1 MEIVFTKGMT
11 VYDNVFFPNSKGEV
25 VRIDKHHD
33 SERVIVRFDN
43 WDSEASYTE
52 IGRLV
57 ATYSGA
63 TPTLSTSSY
72 TLQGF
77 EQKEAVPTLDKAIN
91 WLKDKG
97 LHKISLKEAE
107 AVYFTPKENYFVFD
121 ALRKLII
128 FRDYYNQGWRPNW
141 CDYKQTKYIIENYM
155 DEIWT
160 EDGHRTSSI
169 LAFKTPEIRDK
180 FLEEQRELLEIA
192 KPLL

>member
-1 MEIVFTKGMT
+1 MKTVFTKGMT

-25 VRIDKHHD
+25 VRIDKHYD

-77 EQKEAVPTLDKAIN
+77 EQKEAVPTLDGAIN
-91 WLKDKG
+91 WLKDND
-97 LHKISLKEAE
+97 LDTVLVEDSRAT
-107 AVYFTPKENYFVFD
+107 YFTKKENYFAFD

-128 FRDYYNQGWRPNW
+128 FRDYYNQGWQPNW

>member
-1 MEIVFTKGMT
+1 MKTVFTKGMT
-11 VYDNVFFPNSKGEV
+11 VYDSVFFPNSKGEV
-25 VRIDKHHD
+25 VRIDKHYD

-107 AVYFTPKENYFVFD
+107 AVYFTPKENYAVFD
-121 ALRKLII
+121 ALRRLII
-128 FRDYYNQGWRPNW
+128 LRDYYNEGWKPDWRKEREMKYVIYN
-141 CDYKQTKYIIENYM
+141 DGYKLATIQSYTM
-155 DEIWT
+155 
-160 EDGHRTSSI
+160 SFI
-169 LAFKTPEIRDK
+169 LAFKDGNIRGK
-180 FLEEQRELLEIA
+180 FFREQRELLEMA

>member
-1 MEIVFTKGMT
+1 METVFKKGMT

-25 VRIDKHHD
+25 VRIDKHYD

-77 EQKEAVPTLDKAIN
+77 EQKEAVPTLDKAIR
-91 WLKDKG
+91 WLKDND
-97 LHKISLKEAE
+97 LDTALVEDSRTT
-107 AVYFTPKENYFVFD
+107 YFTKKENYFAFD
-121 ALRKLII
+121 ALRRLVIL
-128 FRDYYNQGWRPNW
+128 RDYYNQGWQPNW

-155 DEIWT
+155 GEIWT
-160 EDGHRTSSI
+160 SDEHRTSNI